1 MKKYF
6 LSALVSIA
14 ITVTSFAAEG
24 NKVSLG
30 VLNNFAYHFKHASDV
45 TWTSEENYA
54 KATFKWNNIS
64 TEAVYTPEGDFIGS
78 MQAITLEELPVNAK
92 RKFAKKYEGYTVKEA
107 IRFEGSKEKA
117 YYVSAEDGKGS
128 VILKVEDD
136 GSMSKVGK

>member
-1 MKKYF
+1 
-6 LSALVSIA
+6 LHI
-14 ITVTSFAAEG
+14 
-24 NKVSLG
+24 N
-30 VLNNFAYHFKHASDV
+30 FKHASDV

-117 YYVSAEDGKGS
+117 YYISAEDGRGHYS
-128 VILKVEDD
+128 
-136 GSMSKVGK
+136 

>member
-14 ITVTSFAAEG
+14 IAVTSFAADG

-30 VLNNFAYHFKHASDV
+30 VLNDFAYQFKHASDV
-45 TWTSEENYA
+45 KWTSEENYA

-92 RKFAKKYEGYTVKEA
+92 RKFAKKFHGYTVKQA
-107 IRFEGSKEKA
+107 IRFEGSKESA
-117 YYVSAEDGKGS
+117 YYISAEDGRGS
-128 VILKVEDD
+128 VILKVEDN
-136 GSMSKVGK
+136 GSMSTVKK

>member
-30 VLNNFAYHFKHASDV
+30 VLNDFAYQFKHASDV
-45 TWTSEENYA
+45 KWTSEENYA

-64 TEAVYTPEGDFIGS
+64 TEAIYTSEGDFIGS

-117 YYVSAEDGKGS
+117 YYISAEDGKGS

>member
-6 LSALVSIA
+6 ISALVSIA